1 MLLDVRTLFVADAV
15 TTVFIGLALL
25 FYGKKRKTYPGF
37 NHWML
42 GSLIVSASYVATFLR
57 GTIPEL
63 LSIMLVNGGFVLSG
77 VVRLDGVLRFLRG
90 KKLHW
95 LLYCLPVVAM
105 ATAAYF
111 TLAHDDMAIRL
122 IFLTFWGCLL
132 LWSTATIFVFSAPA
146 ASRSLHLIAAVITFL
161 YGVSMLSRTVFFVL
175 DPPALL
181 FENTHFNSI
190 FFLSVLIFEIW
201 SGLLIMMLNNQRME
215 EELLVSH
222 AALQSHVVE
231 LEKVLSEVK
240 VLKGLLPICSSCKK
254 IRDDQG
260 CWNHL
265 EDYIDTHSEA
275 TFTHGLCP
283 GCALQMQK
291 EIAEM
296 KFPEK
301 NLTT

>member
-1 MLLDVRTLFVADAV
+1 MHLDVRTLFVADAI
-15 TTVFIGLALL
+15 TTVFVGLALL
-25 FYGKKRKTYPGF
+25 LYGKKRKTYPGF

-42 GSLIVSASYVATFLR
+42 GSLIVSASYAATFLR
-57 GTIPEL
+57 GAIPEL
-63 LSIMLVNGGFVLSG
+63 LSILLVNGGFVLSG

-90 KKLHW
+90 KTLPR
-95 LLYCLPVVAM
+95 LLYCLPVVAI
-105 ATAAYF
+105 AIAAYF
-111 TLAHDDMAIRL
+111 TLAYDDMVIRL
-122 IFLTFWGCLL
+122 VFLTFWVCLL
-132 LWSTATIFVFSAPA
+132 LWSMAAIFFVSAPA
-146 ASRSLHLIAAVITFL
+146 AGKSLHLLAGVITCL
-161 YGVSMLSRTVFFVL
+161 YGVSMLSRTVFYVI
-175 DPPALL
+175 DPPELL
-181 FENTHFNSI
+181 FQNTHFNSV

-260 CWNHL
+260 YWNHL
-265 EDYIDTHSEA
+265 EDYIDAHSEA

-283 GCALQMQK
+283 GCALQLQK
-291 EIAEM
+291 EIDEM
-296 KFPEK
+296 NFPGK
-301 NLTT
+301 NLTR

>member
-25 FYGKKRKTYPGF
+25 LYSKKRKTYPGF

-57 GTIPEL
+57 GAIPEL

-90 KKLHW
+90 KKAPG

-105 ATAAYF
+105 AIAAYF
-111 TLAHDDMAIRL
+111 TLAHDDMSIRL

-132 LWSTATIFVFSAPA
+132 LWSTATIFIISAPA
-146 ASRSLHLIAAVITFL
+146 ASRALHLLAGVITFL
-161 YGVSMLSRTVFFVL
+161 YGVSMLTRTVFYVL
-175 DPPALL
+175 DPPKLL
-181 FENTHFNSI
+181 FQNSHFNSA

-215 EELLVSH
+215 EELLLSH
-222 AALQSHVVE
+222 ATLQSHVVA

-260 CWNHL
+260 YWNHL
-265 EDYIDTHSEA
+265 EDYIDAHSEA

-291 EIAEM
+291 EIYEM
-296 KFPEK
+296 KIAEK

>member
-15 TTVFIGLALL
+15 ITLFIGLSLL
-25 FYGKKRKTYPGF
+25 LYGTKRKTYPGF
-37 NHWML
+37 NYWML

-57 GTIPEL
+57 GVIPEL
-63 LSIMLVNGGFVLSG
+63 LSILLVNGGFVLSG

-90 KKLHW
+90 KKAPG

-105 ATAAYF
+105 AIAAYF
-111 TLAHDDMAIRL
+111 TLADNDMVIRL
-122 IFLTFWGCLL
+122 VFLTFWGCLL
-132 LWSTATIFVFSAPA
+132 LWTMATIFVISAPA
-146 ASRSLHLIAAVITFL
+146 ANRSLHLLAGVITFL
-161 YGVSMLSRTVFFVL
+161 YGASMLSRTVLFAL
-175 DPPALL
+175 DPPELL
-181 FENTHFNSI
+181 FENAGFNSA

-222 AALQSHVVE
+222 AVLQGHVVE

-260 CWNHL
+260 HWNHL
-265 EDYIDTHSEA
+265 EDYIDAHSEA

-291 EIAEM
+291 EIDDM
-296 KFPEK
+296 KFVDR

>member
-1 MLLDVRTLFVADAV
+1 MFLDVRTLFVADAV
-15 TTVFIGLALL
+15 ITVFIGLALL
-25 FYGKKRKTYPGF
+25 LYSKNRKTYPGF

-57 GTIPEL
+57 GVIPEL
-63 LSIMLVNGGFVLSG
+63 LSILLVNGGFVLSG

-90 KKLHW
+90 KKVPV

-105 ATAAYF
+105 AIAAYF
-111 TLAHDDMAIRL
+111 TLVYDDMVIRL
-122 IFLTFWGCLL
+122 MVLTFWGCLL
-132 LWSTATIFVFSAPA
+132 LWSTATIFFISALA
-146 ASRSLHLIAAVITFL
+146 ASRALHFLAGLITLL

-181 FENTHFNSI
+181 FQNTGFNSA

-222 AALQSHVVE
+222 EELKEYVGA
-231 LEKVLSEVK
+231 LEKAHSEVK

-260 CWNHL
+260 YWNHL
-265 EDYIDTHSEA
+265 EDYIDAHSEA

-291 EIAEM
+291 EIDEM
-296 KFPEK
+296 KSPGK
-301 NLTT
+301 NLST

>member
-1 MLLDVRTLFVADAV
+1 MLLDARTLFVADAI

-25 FYGKKRKTYPGF
+25 LYGLKRKTYPGF

-63 LSIMLVNGGFVLSG
+63 LSILLVNGGFVLSG

-90 KKLHW
+90 KKVPV

-105 ATAAYF
+105 VIAAYF
-111 TLAHDDMAIRL
+111 TLADDDMVIRL
-122 IFLTFWGCLL
+122 VFLTLWVCLL
-132 LWSTATIFVFSAPA
+132 LWSTATIFVISAPA
-146 ASRSLHLIAAVITFL
+146 SSRALHLLAAVITFL
-161 YGVSMLSRTVFFVL
+161 YGACMLSRTVCYVF

-181 FENTHFNSI
+181 FQNTGFNSA
-190 FFLSVLIFEIW
+190 FFLSVLIFEIM

-215 EELLVSH
+215 EELLVSN

-260 CWNHL
+260 YWNHL
-265 EDYIDTHSEA
+265 EDYIDAHSEA

-291 EIAEM
+291 EIDEM
-296 KFPEK
+296 NFPEK

>member
-1 MLLDVRTLFVADAV
+1 MFLDVRTLFVADAV
-15 TTVFIGLALL
+15 TTVFIGFALL
-25 FYGKKRKTYPGF
+25 LYSNKRKTYPGF

-57 GTIPEL
+57 GAIPDL
-63 LSIMLVNGGFVLSG
+63 LSILLVNGGFVLSG

-90 KKLHW
+90 KKLSRP
-95 LLYCLPVVAM
+95 LYSLPVVAM
-105 ATAAYF
+105 TIAAYF
-111 TLAHDDMAIRL
+111 TLVHDSMSIRL
-122 IFLTFWGCLL
+122 ILLTFWGCLL
-132 LWSTATIFVFSAPA
+132 LWSTASIFVFSAPA
-146 ASRSLHLIAAVITFL
+146 ASRSLHLLAGAITFL
-161 YGVSMLSRTVFFVL
+161 YGASMLSRTVFFVL

-181 FENTHFNSI
+181 FQNTHFNSA

-215 EELLVSH
+215 EDLLLSH
-222 AALQSHVVE
+222 SALQSHVVE
-231 LEKVLSEVK
+231 LEKANSEVK

-260 CWNHL
+260 YWNHL
-265 EDYIDTHSEA
+265 EDYLDAHSEA

-291 EIAEM
+291 EIDEM
-296 KFPEK
+296 KFAEK

>member
-15 TTVFIGLALL
+15 ITVFIGLSLL
-25 FYGKKRKTYPGF
+25 LYGKKRRTYPGF

-57 GTIPEL
+57 GAIPEL
-63 LSIMLVNGGFVLSG
+63 LSILLVNGGFVLSG
-77 VVRLDGVLRFLRG
+77 VVRLDGILRFLRG
-90 KKLHW
+90 KKAPG

-105 ATAAYF
+105 VIAVYF
-111 TLAHDDMAIRL
+111 TLAVDDMVTRL
-122 IFLTFWGCLL
+122 VFLTLWVCLL
-132 LWSTATIFVFSAPA
+132 LWSTATIFVISAPA
-146 ASRSLHLIAAVITFL
+146 SSRSLHLLAAVITFL
-161 YGVSMLSRTVFFVL
+161 YGASMLTRTVYFVL
-175 DPPALL
+175 DPPAVL
-181 FENTHFNSI
+181 FQNTGFNSA

-260 CWNHL
+260 YWNHL
-265 EDYIDTHSEA
+265 EDYIDAHSEA

-283 GCALQMQK
+283 GCAVQLQK
-291 EIAEM
+291 EIDEM
-296 KFPEK
+296 NFPGK
-301 NLTT
+301 NLTR

>member
-15 TTVFIGLALL
+15 ITVFIGLALL
-25 FYGKKRKTYPGF
+25 LYGKKRKTYPGF
-37 NHWML
+37 NLWML

-57 GTIPEL
+57 GAIPEL

-90 KKLHW
+90 KKAPGV
-95 LLYCLPVVAM
+95 LYCLPVVAM
-105 ATAAYF
+105 AIAAYF
-111 TLAHDDMAIRL
+111 TLAHNDMAIRL
-122 IFLTFWGCLL
+122 IFLTFWVCLL
-132 LWSTATIFVFSAPA
+132 LWSIAVIFILSVPA
-146 ASRSLHLIAAVITFL
+146 ASRSLHLLAAVITFL
-161 YGVSMLSRTVFFVL
+161 YGASTLSRTVFFIL
-175 DPPALL
+175 DRPELL
-181 FENTHFNSI
+181 FQNTGYNST

-222 AALQSHVVE
+222 AALQGHVVE

-240 VLKGLLPICSSCKK
+240 VLNGLLPICSSCKK

-260 CWNHL
+260 YWNQL
-265 EDYIDTHSEA
+265 EDYIDAHSEA

-283 GCALQMQK
+283 ACALQLQK
-291 EIAEM
+291 EIDEM
-296 KFPEK
+296 KFVEK